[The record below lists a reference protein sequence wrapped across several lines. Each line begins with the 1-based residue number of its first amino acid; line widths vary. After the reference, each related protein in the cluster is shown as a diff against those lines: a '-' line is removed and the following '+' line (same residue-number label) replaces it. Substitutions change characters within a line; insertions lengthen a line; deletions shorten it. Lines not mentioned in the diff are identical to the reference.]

1 MTKPL
6 IRPAQPQDAQ
16 FIAWATQAA
25 NRSHVEKGWFDI
37 ALDRPES
44 DCLEFIRR
52 LALTEVRSW
61 WHYSLFLI
69 AEVEGHAA
77 AALCRF
83 RAGDAF
89 PLSVPAMTEVVRSY
103 GWGDAELEA
112 IWRRGMF
119 AFTCIMPGGDDR
131 WTIENVAT
139 RPEYRGQGL
148 VDILIDRALEDGRLR
163 GLRQAQISFLIGN
176 VPAERAY
183 ARAGFRFADEKRH
196 PDFEAACGSP
206 GMRRFTRD
214 L

>member
-52 LALTEVRSW
+52 LALTGARSW

-112 IWRRGMF
+112 IWRRGVF
-119 AFTCIMPGGDDR
+119 AFTCIMPGGGEGWIQVCGR
-131 WTIENVAT
+131 KAPS
-139 RPEYRGQGL
+139 RFR
-148 VDILIDRALEDGRLR
+148 GRLR
-163 GLRQAQISFLIGN
+163 LAGDAAIH
-176 VPAERAY
+176 
-183 ARAGFRFADEKRH
+183 ARPVMRTAPIAG
-196 PDFEAACGSP
+196 
-206 GMRRFTRD
+206 
-214 L
+214 